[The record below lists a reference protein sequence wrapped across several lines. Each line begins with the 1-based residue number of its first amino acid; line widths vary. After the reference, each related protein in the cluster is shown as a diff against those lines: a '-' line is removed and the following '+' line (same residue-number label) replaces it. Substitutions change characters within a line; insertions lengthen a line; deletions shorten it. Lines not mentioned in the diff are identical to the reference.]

1 MKMNITLPRKLLR
14 SFLLVSITISVLL
27 HFPMRGES
35 RKNISKPDPNE
46 IERRIKAYVP
56 DKQYPDDA
64 FVLVAVREALAG
76 LRENNGGVGACLVEE
91 ATGKIVERGRNRQFV
106 PYFRSDLHAEMD
118 LLNRYEE
125 RVKARRS
132 DNPSAPPEKQR
143 KVEGLVLYTSMEP
156 CPMCLSRIINS
167 RIKKVYYA
175 APDLTGGMAR
185 KVQDLPEF
193 WRGLASGAIFEP
205 ARCSP
210 ALTAI
215 AKDLFHPMATP
226 SPAAGPSKGPDR
238 NR

>member
-1 MKMNITLPRKLLR
+1 MKMNIALLQKIPR
-14 SFLLVSITISVLL
+14 SFLLASMAISVLL
-27 HFPMRGES
+27 QLPMRGETQKKS
-35 RKNISKPDPNE
+35 PPPDPDE
-46 IERRIKAYVP
+46 IGRRINAFVP
-56 DKQYPDDA
+56 DKQYPDDS
-64 FVLVAVREALAG
+64 FVLVAVQEALAG

-91 ATGKIVERGRNRQFV
+91 ATEKIVERGHNRQFA

-125 RVKARRS
+125 RVKARKS

-185 KVQDLPEF
+185 KVHDLPEF
-193 WRGLASGAIFEP
+193 WRELASGAVFEP

-210 ALTAI
+210 ELTAI
-215 AKDLFHPMATP
+215 AKDLFHPLGNP
-226 SPAAGPSKGPDR
+226 KPADGQ
-238 NR
+238 